1 MKLRYNAPVILTY
14 ALICTGIMV
23 VWQILGGEGNPGM
36 IDTLGDKFV
45 ASYFMVPSNVMGFK
59 FLSLDIYKLFSH
71 ALGHGNWVHLL
82 GNFTFIL
89 LIGPITEEKYGSGR
103 LLFMML
109 VTAGVSGLINVL
121 FFSAPSLG
129 ASGIV
134 FMLIL
139 LVSITNVKSGE
150 IPLTFI
156 AIVLIYLTGEII
168 NMFAKNNI
176 NEAAH
181 LLGGLSGSIF
191 GFALLKGKGETGGDE
206 SGTMANPLGL

>member
-1 MKLRYNAPVILTY
+1 MKIRYNAPVILTY

-23 VWQILGGEGNPGM
+23 VWQILGGEGGLGM
-36 IDTLGDKFV
+36 DTLGDKFV
-45 ASYFMVPSNVMGFK
+45 AGYFMVPSNTVGFN
-59 FLSLDIYKLFSH
+59 FLSLDFYKLFSH
-71 ALGHGNWVHLL
+71 ALGHANWMHLL
-82 GNFTFIL
+82 ANFTFIL
-89 LIGPITEEKYGSGR
+89 LIGPISEEKYGSGK
-103 LLFMML
+103 LLFMMI

-121 FFSAPSLG
+121 FFSNPSLG

-168 NMFAKNNI
+168 NMFAENNI

-181 LLGGLSGSIF
+181 LLGGICGAVF
-191 GFALLKGKGETGGDE
+191 GFALLKGKGEKNGDE
-206 SGTMANPLGL
+206 TGSTANPLGL

>member
-23 VWQILGGEGNPGM
+23 VWQILGGEGGPG

-45 ASYFMVPSNVMGFK
+45 AGYFSVPSNTMGFN

-71 ALGHGNWVHLL
+71 ALGHGNWMHLL
-82 GNFTFIL
+82 SNFTFIL

-103 LLFMML
+103 LLFMMII
-109 VTAGVSGLINVL
+109 TAGVSGLINVL
-121 FFSAPSLG
+121 FFATSSLG

-139 LVSITNVKSGE
+139 LVSITNVRSGE

-168 NMFAKNNI
+168 NMFAENNI

-181 LLGGLSGSIF
+181 LLGGLCGSIF
-191 GFALLKGKGETGGDE
+191 GFTMLKGKTEKNGDA
-206 SGTMANPLGL
+206 SGTTDNPLGL